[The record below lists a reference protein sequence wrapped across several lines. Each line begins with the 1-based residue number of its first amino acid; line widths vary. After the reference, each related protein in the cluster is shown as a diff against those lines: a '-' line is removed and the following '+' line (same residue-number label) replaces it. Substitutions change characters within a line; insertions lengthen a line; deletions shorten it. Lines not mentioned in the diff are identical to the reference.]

1 MALSQ
6 RYQPSHPPGE
16 ICSYAMDF
24 SAVIPPGP
32 GLSSGTL
39 TIVRNTNPT
48 TAAPEFTAGTVSSLY
63 RMLTAQAQGGTAGTD
78 YQFQWTAVDT
88 QNNTWVRTALLLCAQ
103 TS

>member
-16 ICSYAMDF
+16 VCAYAMDF
-24 SAVIPPGP
+24 SAIIPPGL
-32 GLSSGTL
+32 GLTSGSL
-39 TIVRNTNPT
+39 TILRNTNPT
-48 TAAPEFTAGTVSSLY
+48 TAAPEFTVGTVGGQQRIMY
-63 RMLTAQAQGGTAGTD
+63 AAAQGGTAGTD

-88 QNNTWVRTALLLCAQ
+88 MNNTWVRTALVLCAQ